1 MKVNLELCTTNY
13 IIMKTIKILT
23 LFLFAL
29 TCLAFTKN
37 TAKKVDIEKSVVK
50 WVGYKLTGQHEG
62 TISIREGELNFEN
75 NVLTGGTF
83 TIDMGSINTTDLEG
97 GSKNRLDE
105 HLKDEDFFDVD
116 KYKTAAMIFKEI
128 KPSDNDYSIKADL
141 TIKGITNEISFNMSV
156 SEASATANLK
166 IDRTQFNITYKSATF
181 TNILKDKAIYDEF
194 DLSVKLSF

>member
-1 MKVNLELCTTNY
+1 MKVNLELCITNY

-23 LFLFAL
+23 LFIMAF

-37 TAKKVDIEKSVVK
+37 TTKKVDVEKSVVK

-62 TISIREGELNFEN
+62 TISIKEGELNFEN

-97 GSKNRLDE
+97 GSKNRLDG

-116 KYKTAAMIFKEI
+116 KYKTAAMVFKEI
-128 KPSDNDYSIKADL
+128 KPSDKDYSIKADL
-141 TIKGITNEISFNMSV
+141 TIKGITNEILFNMSV
-156 SEASATANLK
+156 SETSATAYLK

-194 DLSVKLSF
+194 DLIVKLTF

>member
-1 MKVNLELCTTNY
+1 MKVNLELCITNY
-13 IIMKTIKILT
+13 IIMKTIKIFT
-23 LFLFAL
+23 LFLFAF

-37 TAKKVDIEKSVVK
+37 TTKKVDIEKSVVK

-62 TISIREGELNFEN
+62 TISIKEGELNFEN

-97 GSKNRLDE
+97 GSKNSLDK

-116 KYKTAAMIFKEI
+116 KYKTAAMVFKEI
-128 KPSDNDYSIKADL
+128 KPSDKDYLIKADL
-141 TIKGITNEISFNMSV
+141 TIKGITNEILFNMSV
-156 SEASATANLK
+156 SETSATANLK

>member
-1 MKVNLELCTTNY
+1 
-13 IIMKTIKILT
+13 MKTIKILT
-23 LFLFAL
+23 LFLFAF

-37 TAKKVDIEKSVVK
+37 TTKKVDIEKSVVK

-83 TIDMGSINTTDLEG
+83 TIDMSSINTTDLEG

-105 HLKDEDFFDVD
+105 HLKDEDFFDVY
-116 KYKTAAMIFKEI
+116 KYKTAAMVFKEI
-128 KPSDNDYSIKADL
+128 KPSNKDYLIKADL
-141 TIKGITNEISFNMSV
+141 TIKGITNEILFNMSV
-156 SEASATANLK
+156 SETSATANLK

>member
-1 MKVNLELCTTNY
+1 MTNY
-13 IIMKTIKILT
+13 ILMKTIKILT
-23 LFLFAL
+23 LFLFAF

-37 TAKKVDIEKSVVK
+37 TTKKVDVEKSVVK

-62 TISIREGELNFEN
+62 TISIKEGELNFEN
-75 NVLTGGTF
+75 KVLTGGTF
-83 TIDMGSINTTDLEG
+83 TMDMGSINTTDLEG
-97 GSKNRLDE
+97 GSKNRLDG

-116 KYKTAAMIFKEI
+116 KYKTAAMVFKEI
-128 KPSDNDYSIKADL
+128 KPSDKDYSIKADL
-141 TIKGITNEISFNMSV
+141 TIKGITNEILFNMSV
-156 SEASATANLK
+156 SETSATANLK

>member
-23 LFLFAL
+23 LFLFAF

-37 TAKKVDIEKSVVK
+37 TTKKVDIEKSVVK

-62 TISIREGELNFEN
+62 TISIKEGELNFEN

-116 KYKTAAMIFKEI
+116 KYKTAAMVFKEI
-128 KPSDNDYSIKADL
+128 KPSDKDYLIKADL
-141 TIKGITNEISFNMSV
+141 TIKGITNEILFNMSV
-156 SEASATANLK
+156 SETSATANLK

-194 DLSVKLSF
+194 DLIVKLSF

>member
-1 MKVNLELCTTNY
+1 MKVNLELCITNY
-13 IIMKTIKILT
+13 ILMKTIKILT
-23 LFLFAL
+23 LFLFAF

-37 TAKKVDIEKSVVK
+37 TTKKVDVEKSVVK

-62 TISIREGELNFEN
+62 TISIKEGELNFEN
-75 NVLTGGTF
+75 KVLTGGTF
-83 TIDMGSINTTDLEG
+83 TMDMGSINTTDLEG
-97 GSKNRLDE
+97 GSKNRLDG

-116 KYKTAAMIFKEI
+116 KYKTAAMVFKEI
-128 KPSDNDYSIKADL
+128 KPSDKDYSIKADL
-141 TIKGITNEISFNMSV
+141 TIKGITNEILFNMSV
-156 SEASATANLK
+156 SETSATANLK

>member
-1 MKVNLELCTTNY
+1 MKVNLELCITNY
-13 IIMKTIKILT
+13 ILMKTIKILT
-23 LFLFAL
+23 LFLLAF

-37 TAKKVDIEKSVVK
+37 TTKKVDVEKSVVK

-62 TISIREGELNFEN
+62 TISIKKGELSFEN
-75 NVLTGGTF
+75 KVLTGGTF
-83 TIDMGSINTTDLEG
+83 TMDMGSINTTDLEG
-97 GSKNRLDE
+97 GSKNRLDG

-116 KYKTAAMIFKEI
+116 KYKTATMVFKEI
-128 KPSDNDYSIKADL
+128 KPSDKDYSIKADL
-141 TIKGITNEISFNMSV
+141 TIKGITNEILFNMSV
-156 SEASATANLK
+156 SETSAAANLK

>member
-23 LFLFAL
+23 LLLIAF

-37 TAKKVDIEKSVVK
+37 TTKKVDIEKSVVK

-62 TISIREGELNFEN
+62 TVSIKEGELNFEN

-116 KYKTAAMIFKEI
+116 KYKTAAMVFKEI
-128 KPSDNDYSIKADL
+128 KPSDKDYLIKADL
-141 TIKGITNEISFNMSV
+141 TIKGITNEILFNMSV
-156 SEASATANLK
+156 SETSATANLK

>member
-1 MKVNLELCTTNY
+1 MKVNLELCITNY
-13 IIMKTIKILT
+13 ILMKTIKILT
-23 LFLFAL
+23 LFLFAF

-37 TAKKVDIEKSVVK
+37 TTKKVDVEKSVVK

-62 TISIREGELNFEN
+62 TISIKEGELNFEN
-75 NVLTGGTF
+75 KVLTGGTF
-83 TIDMGSINTTDLEG
+83 TMDMSSINTTDLEG
-97 GSKNRLDE
+97 GSKNRLDG

-116 KYKTAAMIFKEI
+116 KHKTAAMVFKEI
-128 KPSDNDYSIKADL
+128 KPSDKDYSIKADL
-141 TIKGITNEISFNMSV
+141 TIKGITNEILFNMSV
-156 SEASATANLK
+156 SETSATANLK

>member
-1 MKVNLELCTTNY
+1 MKVNLELCITNY

-23 LFLFAL
+23 LFIMAF

-37 TAKKVDIEKSVVK
+37 TTKKVDVEKSVVK

-62 TISIREGELNFEN
+62 TISIKEGELNFEN

-97 GSKNRLDE
+97 GSKNRLDG

-116 KYKTAAMIFKEI
+116 KYKTAAMVFKEI
-128 KPSDNDYSIKADL
+128 KPSDKDYSIKADL
-141 TIKGITNEISFNMSV
+141 TIKGITNEILFNMSV
-156 SEASATANLK
+156 SETSATAYLK

>member
-1 MKVNLELCTTNY
+1 LKVNLELCITKH
-13 IIMKTIKILT
+13 ILMKTIKILL
-23 LFLFAL
+23 LFLFAF

-37 TAKKVDIEKSVVK
+37 TTKKVDVEKSVVK

-62 TISIREGELNFEN
+62 TISIKEGELNFEN
-75 NVLTGGTF
+75 KVLTGGTF
-83 TIDMGSINTTDLEG
+83 TMDMGSINTTDLEG
-97 GSKNRLDE
+97 GSKNRLDG

-116 KYKTAAMIFKEI
+116 KYKTAAMVFKEI
-128 KPSDNDYSIKADL
+128 KPSEKDYLIKADL

-156 SEASATANLK
+156 SETSATANLK

>member
-1 MKVNLELCTTNY
+1 MKVNLELCITNY

-23 LFLFAL
+23 LFIMAF

-37 TAKKVDIEKSVVK
+37 TTKKVDVEKSVVK

-62 TISIREGELNFEN
+62 TISIKEGVLNFEN

-116 KYKTAAMIFKEI
+116 KYKTAAMVFKEI
-128 KPSDNDYSIKADL
+128 KPSNKDYLIKADL
-141 TIKGITNEISFNMSV
+141 TIKGITNEILFNMSV
-156 SEASATANLK
+156 FETSATANLK

>member
-1 MKVNLELCTTNY
+1 MKVNLELCITNY
-13 IIMKTIKILT
+13 ILMKTIKILT
-23 LFLFAL
+23 LFLFAF

-37 TAKKVDIEKSVVK
+37 TTKKVDVEKSVVK

-62 TISIREGELNFEN
+62 TISIKEGELNFEN
-75 NVLTGGTF
+75 KVLTGGTF
-83 TIDMGSINTTDLEG
+83 TMDMGSINTTDLEG
-97 GSKNRLDE
+97 GSKNRLDG

-116 KYKTAAMIFKEI
+116 KYKTAAMVFKEI
-128 KPSDNDYSIKADL
+128 KPSDKDYSIKADL
-141 TIKGITNEISFNMSV
+141 TIKGITKEILFNMSV
-156 SEASATANLK
+156 SETSATANLK

>member
-1 MKVNLELCTTNY
+1 
-13 IIMKTIKILT
+13 MKTIKILAI
-23 LFLFAL
+23 FLFAF

-37 TAKKVDIEKSVVK
+37 TTKKVDIEKSVVK
-50 WVGYKLTGQHEG
+50 WVGYKFTGQHEG
-62 TISIREGELNFEN
+62 TISIKEGELNFEN
-75 NVLTGGTF
+75 KILTGGTF
-83 TIDMGSINTTDLEG
+83 TMDMGSINTTDLEG
-97 GSKNRLDE
+97 GSKNRLDG

-116 KYKTAAMIFKEI
+116 KYKTATMVFKEI

-141 TIKGITNEISFNMSV
+141 TIKGITNEILFNMSV
-156 SEASATANLK
+156 SETSATANLK

>member
-1 MKVNLELCTTNY
+1 MKVNLELCITNY
-13 IIMKTIKILT
+13 ILMKTIKILT
-23 LFLFAL
+23 LFLFAI

-37 TAKKVDIEKSVVK
+37 TTKKVDVEKSVVK

-62 TISIREGELNFEN
+62 TISIKEGELNFEN
-75 NVLTGGTF
+75 KVLTGGTF
-83 TIDMGSINTTDLEG
+83 TMDMGSINTTDLEG
-97 GSKNRLDE
+97 GSKNRLDG

-116 KYKTAAMIFKEI
+116 KYKTAAMVFKEI
-128 KPSDNDYSIKADL
+128 KPSDKDYSIKADL
-141 TIKGITNEISFNMSV
+141 TIKGITNEILFNMSV
-156 SEASATANLK
+156 SETSATANLK

>member
-1 MKVNLELCTTNY
+1 LKVNLELCITNY
-13 IIMKTIKILT
+13 ILMKTIKILT
-23 LFLFAL
+23 LFLFAF

-37 TAKKVDIEKSVVK
+37 TTKKVDVEKSVVK

-62 TISIREGELNFEN
+62 TISIKEGELNFEN
-75 NVLTGGTF
+75 KVLTGGTF
-83 TIDMGSINTTDLEG
+83 TMDMGSINTTDLEG
-97 GSKNRLDE
+97 GSKNRLDG

-116 KYKTAAMIFKEI
+116 KYKTAAMVFKEI
-128 KPSDNDYSIKADL
+128 KPSDKDYSIKADL
-141 TIKGITNEISFNMSV
+141 TIKGITKEILFNMSV
-156 SEASATANLK
+156 SETSATANLK

>member
-1 MKVNLELCTTNY
+1 
-13 IIMKTIKILT
+13 MKTIKILL
-23 LFLFAL
+23 LFLFAF

-37 TAKKVDIEKSVVK
+37 TTKKVDVEKSVVK

-62 TISIREGELNFEN
+62 TITIKEGELNFEN
-75 NVLTGGTF
+75 KVLTGGTF
-83 TIDMGSINTTDLEG
+83 TMDMGSINTTDLEG
-97 GSKNRLDE
+97 GSKNRLDG

-116 KYKTAAMIFKEI
+116 KYKTAAMVFKEI
-128 KPSDNDYSIKADL
+128 KPSEKDYLIKADL

-156 SEASATANLK
+156 SETSATANLK

>member
-1 MKVNLELCTTNY
+1 MKVNLELCITNY
-13 IIMKTIKILT
+13 ILMKTIKILT
-23 LFLFAL
+23 LFLFAF

-37 TAKKVDIEKSVVK
+37 TTKKVDVEKSIVK

-62 TISIREGELNFEN
+62 TISIKEGELNFEN
-75 NVLTGGTF
+75 KVLTGGTF
-83 TIDMGSINTTDLEG
+83 TMDMGSINTTDLEG
-97 GSKNRLDE
+97 GSKNRLDG

-116 KYKTAAMIFKEI
+116 KYKTAAMVFKEI
-128 KPSDNDYSIKADL
+128 KPSDKDYSIKADL
-141 TIKGITNEISFNMSV
+141 TIKGITNEILFNMSV
-156 SEASATANLK
+156 SETSATANLK

>member
-1 MKVNLELCTTNY
+1 MKVNLELCITNY

-23 LFLFAL
+23 LFIIAF

-37 TAKKVDIEKSVVK
+37 TTKKVDVEKSVVK

-62 TISIREGELNFEN
+62 TISIKEGELNFEN

-97 GSKNRLDE
+97 DSKNRLDG

-116 KYKTAAMIFKEI
+116 KYKTAAMVFKEI
-128 KPSDNDYSIKADL
+128 KPSDKDYSIKADL
-141 TIKGITNEISFNMSV
+141 TIKGITNEILFNMSV
-156 SEASATANLK
+156 SETSATANLK
-166 IDRTQFNITYKSATF
+166 IDRTKFNITYKSATF

-194 DLSVKLSF
+194 DLIVKLSF

>member
-1 MKVNLELCTTNY
+1 MKVNLELCITNY
-13 IIMKTIKILT
+13 ILMKTIKILT
-23 LFLFAL
+23 LFLFAF

-37 TAKKVDIEKSVVK
+37 TTKKVDVEKSVVK

-62 TISIREGELNFEN
+62 TISIKEGELNFEN
-75 NVLTGGTF
+75 KVLTGGTF
-83 TIDMGSINTTDLEG
+83 TMDMGSINTTDLEG
-97 GSKNRLDE
+97 GSKNSLDG

-116 KYKTAAMIFKEI
+116 KYKTAAMVFKEI
-128 KPSDNDYSIKADL
+128 KPSDKDYSIKADL
-141 TIKGITNEISFNMSV
+141 TIKGITNEILFNMSV
-156 SEASATANLK
+156 SETSATANLK

>member
-13 IIMKTIKILT
+13 IIMKTIRTLT
-23 LFLFAL
+23 LFLFAF

-37 TAKKVDIEKSVVK
+37 TTKKVDIEKSVVK

-62 TISIREGELNFEN
+62 TISIKEGELNFEN

-105 HLKDEDFFDVD
+105 HLKGEDFFDVD
-116 KYKTAAMIFKEI
+116 KYKTAAMVFKEI
-128 KPSDNDYSIKADL
+128 KPSDKDYLIKADI
-141 TIKGITNEISFNMSV
+141 TIKGITNEILFNMSV
-156 SEASATANLK
+156 SETSATANLK
-166 IDRTQFNITYKSATF
+166 IDRTKFNITYKSATF